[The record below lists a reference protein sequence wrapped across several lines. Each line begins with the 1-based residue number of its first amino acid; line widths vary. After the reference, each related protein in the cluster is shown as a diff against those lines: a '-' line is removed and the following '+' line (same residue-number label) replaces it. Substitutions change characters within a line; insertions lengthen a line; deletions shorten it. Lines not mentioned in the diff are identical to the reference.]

1 MKNNAYYYKSLE
13 SDDRSM
19 HLFYMMEELEELARY
34 IGSEMSTENNSF
46 PTRMNLLENMI
57 DQLSGLSDRI
67 RKENDAEKT
76 KNAIAYSI

>member
-1 MKNNAYYYKSLE
+1 MKNNKPYYQNLE
-13 SDDRSM
+13 SEDRGM

-34 IGSEMSTENNSF
+34 IGNEMSTENNSF

-76 KNAIAYSI
+76 KNAINYTI